1 MFPESGKS
9 ALREFVPDGLI
20 GGTGSSFAKRLG
32 RWLKKISTPRWGNI
46 ELIPVED
53 KHDGV
58 WKYQIGENIKN
69 RLTLDTLF
77 EETEAA

>member
-1 MFPESGKS
+1 LSKVVDVPVNTVWVLKS
-9 ALREFVPDGLI
+9 ALRDFVPDGLI

-32 RWLKKISTPRWGNI
+32 RWLKRISTRRWGNI

-58 WKYQIGENIKN
+58 WK
-69 RLTLDTLF
+69 
-77 EETEAA
+77 